1 MDKNGGGPFRA
12 GLLTI
17 GTVRKAHLDIAKIIP
32 PARVLS
38 LSLNFEIGIASE
50 SNFKTVWSVRGRN
63 IKMVF
68 GLTCGQDR

>member
-1 MDKNGGGPFRA
+1 MV
-12 GLLTI
+12 I
-17 GTVRKAHLDIAKIIP
+17 VRKAHLDVAKIIP

-38 LSLNFEIGIASE
+38 LSLNLEIGIASE

-63 IKMVF
+63 VKMVF